1 MRTAFRLAAASAPLV
16 LVLSACGGS
25 DPFAG
30 DSDSDSDD
38 DAVVV
43 GSADFPE
50 STLLAEIYAEAL
62 RAEGVTVETQLD
74 IGSREV
80 YFDQV
85 AEGNLSVFPEYNGG
99 ILNQIDPDADP
110 GDTQETNKAVRA
122 ALPDGLEILESSSAQ
137 SKDSVTVTSETAEEK
152 GLESITDL
160 EGEAQ
165 DMVFG
170 GPPEFEERPQG
181 IPGLKNT
188 YGLEFRKFRSLDA
201 TLVPQALADGDIQA
215 ANLFTTDPEIRA
227 NDLVPLED
235 PENLF
240 GSQNVTPLVNSEDVG
255 DTTREALNAVS
266 AELDTDTLIELNE
279 RIRMDREDPDEVA
292 ADWLES
298 QDLA

>member
-1 MRTAFRLAAASAPLV
+1 MRTPLRLAAASAPLV
-16 LVLSACGGS
+16 LALNACGGT

-30 DSDSDSDD
+30 DNEGDGG
-38 DAVVV
+38 AVVV

-99 ILNQIDPDADP
+99 ILNQIDPDAEP
-110 GDTQETNKAVRA
+110 GNTQETNKAVRE

-181 IPGLKNT
+181 IPGLKDT
-188 YGLEFRKFRSLDA
+188 YGLEFSEFRSLDA
-201 TLVPQALADGDIQA
+201 TLVPQALADGDVQA

-227 NDLVPLED
+227 NDLVPLDD

-240 GSQNVTPLVNSEDVG
+240 GSQNVTPLVNSEEVD
-255 DTTREALNAVS
+255 DTTRETLNAVS

-279 RIRMDREDPDEVA
+279 RIRMDREDPDAVA